1 MRPPFRLNKTIG
13 EAYDMDLADAHT
25 AKQALASLGHLE
37 TPDGGF
43 DPYPDRPMIEAV
55 KSFQRAEGL
64 AEDGVMKPDGPTLAR
79 LNSALEN
86 ASVPALPSN
95 RQDTSTT
102 SLLGPA
108 PDPTSPLDRHLTSLS
123 ARPGA
128 EASGRPRLP
137 APEGVQVAMAPA
149 VALIPSLIG
158 LAARTLLG
166 QTVRTATGAATAG
179 AAGALMGRV
188 SKEGQNQTAP
198 ERTDISP
205 AFPPPPGYEP
215 PDTPLPDRT
224 ESPSKP
230 IELSDLSQPIPET
243 TKPTIFI
250 SPIPSS
256 GEFGPNIWESKGNER
271 TRKHLE
277 QVRDWFL
284 KNNADWTHEAG
295 GRDQASGDEKTEYYI
310 PGTGHAFPHPRKKTK
325 KTGDGRAGSNRTD
338 LTFSSP
344 DRKTFVHIQT
354 VDVDRN
360 GKPTDRELNNAEK
373 ARRGLE
379 ARRREGETHHILLI
393 GKDWMM
399 PK

>member
-13 EAYDMDLADAHT
+13 EAYDMDLADT
-25 AKQALASLGHLE
+25 LITKQTLASLGHLE

-64 AEDGVMKPDGPTLAR
+64 TEDGVMKPDGPTLAR

-86 ASVPALPSN
+86 ASVPAFPSN

-128 EASGRPRLP
+128 EASVRPRRP
-137 APEGVQVAMAPA
+137 APEGVQVTMAPA
-149 VALIPSLIG
+149 VTLIPPLIG

-166 QTVRTATGAATAG
+166 QTARTATGAATAG

-198 ERTDISP
+198 ERTDIAP
-205 AFPPPPGYEP
+205 AFPPPPRYEP

-243 TKPTIFI
+243 SKSTIFI
-250 SPIPSS
+250 LPVPDEDLQTS
-256 GEFGPNIWESKGNER
+256 GMIVEDRRGNFQTKAEIER
-271 TRKHLE
+271 IQTWIEKTHP
-277 QVRDWFL
+277 
-284 KNNADWTHEAG
+284 DWTHEG
-295 GRDQASGDEKTEYYI
+295 GGAD
-310 PGTGHAFPHPRKKTK
+310 RKKGGLSPEYWIPSVTK
-325 KTGDGRAGSNRTD
+325 TFGGDGRSGG
-338 LTFSSP
+338 
-344 DRKTFVHIQT
+344 TFVDLSFKTPSGKWVHFQT
-354 VDVDRN
+354 VDVDPKT
-360 GKPTDRELNNAEK
+360 GKVTQKELDAADRI
-373 ARRGLE
+373 RRSGKNVNV
-379 ARRREGETHHILLI
+379 ILI
-393 GKDWMM
+393 PKGVQMGKYN
-399 PK
+399 KRSKGN